1 MERNQD
7 LTVAYVTVKVNGG
20 TNVLR
25 NIFHFNSEAIEDAFR
40 NEFNDMARLTD
51 FVAVS
56 AAQIGASIS
65 YAEERAVLTLGLI
78 LDIECDESSNN
89 FDYAKSLLS
98 IVYPEQF
105 VKELSQATTIESLV
119 PYVATKALY
128 DLAEGDETID
138 YEGIETEIE
147 IAK

>member
-1 MERNQD
+1 MEYNQD
-7 LTVAYVTVKVNGG
+7 LTVAYITVKVNGG

-56 AAQIGASIS
+56 AAQMGASIS
-65 YAEERAVLTLGLI
+65 YAEERAVLTLGLV

-105 VKELSQATTIESLV
+105 VKELSQATTMNRS
-119 PYVATKALY
+119 PYNSYIKNLTITHEHANFALPLTKARV
-128 DLAEGDETID
+128 
-138 YEGIETEIE
+138 
-147 IAK
+147 

>member
-1 MERNQD
+1 MEHNQD
-7 LTVAYVTVKVNGG
+7 LTVAY
-20 TNVLR
+20 
-25 NIFHFNSEAIEDAFR
+25 
-40 NEFNDMARLTD
+40 
-51 FVAVS
+51 VAVS

-65 YAEERAVLTLGLI
+65 YAEERAVLTLGLV

-105 VKELSQATTIESLV
+105 VKELRQATTIESLV
-119 PYVATKALY
+119 PYVATKAVH

-138 YEGIETEIE
+138 YEGIETEVE
-147 IAK
+147 TTK

>member
-1 MERNQD
+1 
-7 LTVAYVTVKVNGG
+7 
-20 TNVLR
+20 
-25 NIFHFNSEAIEDAFR
+25 
-40 NEFNDMARLTD
+40 MARLTD

-65 YAEERAVLTLGLI
+65 YAEERAVLTLGLV

-105 VKELSQATTIESLV
+105 VKELSHATTIESLV
-119 PYVATKALY
+119 PYVATKAVH

-138 YEGIETEIE
+138 YEGIETEVE
-147 IAK
+147 IKPTK

>member
-1 MERNQD
+1 MEYNQD
-7 LTVAYVTVKVNGG
+7 LTTAYVTVKVNGG

-25 NIFHFNSEAIEDAFR
+25 NIFHFNSEAIEDTFR
-40 NEFNDMARLTD
+40 NEFNDTARLTD

-56 AAQIGASIS
+56 AGQIGASIS
-65 YAEERAVLTLGLI
+65 YAEERAVLTLGLVV
-78 LDIECDESSNN
+78 DIECDESSNN

-105 VKELSQATTIESLV
+105 VKELSKATTIESLIPHAV
-119 PYVATKALY
+119 TKALY
-128 DLAEGDETID
+128 DLAEGDETVD

-147 IAK
+147 IAQ